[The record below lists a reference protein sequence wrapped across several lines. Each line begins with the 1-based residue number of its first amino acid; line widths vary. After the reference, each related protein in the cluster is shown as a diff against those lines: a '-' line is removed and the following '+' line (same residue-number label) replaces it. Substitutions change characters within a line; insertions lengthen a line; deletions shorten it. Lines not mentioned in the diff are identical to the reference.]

1 MQRTFKPGEIAPCS
15 GIYQVR
21 HAQHRLEHSVT
32 ILKNDQFPACRKC
45 GDQVTFR
52 LERMVSESKAVH
64 GSFRVVLEEYS
75 VWKENGG
82 GPPPVAA

>member
-1 MQRTFKPGEIAPCS
+1 MLATFKPGDVAPCS

-21 HAQHRLEHSVT
+21 HVQHRLEHNVT
-32 ILKNDQFPACRKC
+32 ILKDDQFPACRKC
-45 GDQVTFR
+45 GELVTFR
-52 LERMVSESKAVH
+52 LERVVSESKAVH

-82 GPPPVAA
+82 GSPPVAA

>member
-1 MQRTFKPGEIAPCS
+1 MQPTFKPGEIALCS

-32 ILKNDQFPACRKC
+32 ILKDDQFPVCRKC
-45 GDQVTFR
+45 GNLVTFR
-52 LERMVSESKAVH
+52 LERMVSENRAVH

-75 VWKENGG
+75 IWKEKGG
-82 GPPPVAA
+82 GSPPVAA